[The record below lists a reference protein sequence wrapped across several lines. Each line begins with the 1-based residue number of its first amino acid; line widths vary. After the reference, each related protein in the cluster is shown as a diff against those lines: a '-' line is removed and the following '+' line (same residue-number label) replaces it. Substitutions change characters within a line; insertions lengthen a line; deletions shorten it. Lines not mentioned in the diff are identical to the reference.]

1 MAQFPKRLCIVA
13 LTVSCGSVTDPEAG
27 TGMEPPIDA
36 SAAVESKEAVAPE
49 EVFQPELASPR
60 AYDRRGDEHLL
71 AGRPELAIEDYDRFL
86 SAEPQFEPQHWRRG
100 IAYYYAE
107 DFAQGVAQFEL
118 HRTVNPNDVENA
130 TWHFLC
136 YARLHG
142 IEAAADALLP
152 VGRDSRAPMGEV
164 LEMFAGRRTP
174 ERVLEV
180 ARESN
185 QRTAVFYGQLYVGL
199 YHEARG
205 DLPLAAKHLRL
216 AAGDPASDNYMGDIA
231 RMHAARMKQ

>member
-1 MAQFPKRLCIVA
+1 MARFPKRLWLVA
-13 LTVSCGSVTDPEAG
+13 LLASCGSVTDPEAG
-27 TGMEPPIDA
+27 TSMDPAIDTPA
-36 SAAVESKEAVAPE
+36 PVDSGEAAAPE
-49 EVFQPELASPR
+49 ASPQPELASPR

-71 AGRPELAIEDYDRFL
+71 AGRPKLAIEDYARFL
-86 SAEPQFEPQHWRRG
+86 AAEPQFEPQHWRRG

-142 IEAAADALLP
+142 VEAAADALLP

-164 LEMFAGRRTP
+164 LEMFAGRSTP

-180 ARESN
+180 ARASN

-205 DLPLAAKHLRL
+205 DQPLAATHLRL